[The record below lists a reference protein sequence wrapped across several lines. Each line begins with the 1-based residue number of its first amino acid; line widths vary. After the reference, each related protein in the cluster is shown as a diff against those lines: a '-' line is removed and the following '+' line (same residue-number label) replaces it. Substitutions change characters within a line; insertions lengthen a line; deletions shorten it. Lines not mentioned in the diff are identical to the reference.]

1 MKGHST
7 RYLTSTP
14 KNCQGYREKGKS
26 EKLSQSREDQ
36 GDMTNVIQYSGLDS
50 GTDKTKQN
58 KNPLVIV

>member
-1 MKGHST
+1 MEGHST

-14 KNCQGYREKGKS
+14 KNCQGYRKKGKS

-36 GDMTNVIQYSGLDS
+36 EDMTNVIQYSGLDS